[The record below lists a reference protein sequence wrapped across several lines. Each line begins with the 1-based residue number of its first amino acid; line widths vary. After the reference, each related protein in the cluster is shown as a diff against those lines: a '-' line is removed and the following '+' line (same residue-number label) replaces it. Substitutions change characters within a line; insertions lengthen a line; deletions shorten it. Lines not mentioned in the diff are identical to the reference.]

1 MEIIKTAIEGLLI
14 IKPTVYGDMRG
25 YFFNSYNEKEFREA
39 VGEIHFVQDNESKS
53 HKGVIRGLHFQLP
66 PHAQAKL
73 ITCVHGRVLDVA
85 VDLRKDSPTYGRYV
99 TAELSQ
105 ENHLQFFIPRG
116 FAHGFVALEPD
127 SVIQYKCDNYYAP
140 GMEGGISVYDP
151 DLAIDWK
158 IDQSKAILSEKD
170 KKHPLFKDFISPF

>member
-1 MEIIKTAIEGLLI
+1 MEIIKTEIEGLLI
-14 IKPTVYGDMRG
+14 IKPKVFGDMRG
-25 YFFNSYNEKEFREA
+25 YFFNSYNEKEFRET
-39 VGEIHFVQDNESKS
+39 VGDIRFVQDNESKS

-85 VDLRKDSPTYGRYV
+85 VDLRKDSPTYGKYA

-158 IDQSKAILSEKD
+158 IDQSEAILSEKD
-170 KKHPLFKDFISPF
+170 QKHPLFKDFISPF